1 MSAMVIFGEQV
12 EVPGANTQ
20 MSYTGGGGRGK
31 SRWRRWHTQRECDG
45 EMDGRNDTPVTAA
58 GACCSRQLTG
68 GMLQLA
74 LFQAPATLYLDM

>member
-12 EVPGANTQ
+12 EVPGANTLRADVLHWRGGVNHD
-20 MSYTGGGGRGK
+20 GGGG
-31 SRWRRWHTQRECDG
+31 TQRECDG